1 MQMIFNKMQKEYK
14 QCLVIRED
22 LKLSKGKAAAQ
33 AAHASI
39 LSYELAAVQDRKK
52 WKEQGQK
59 KVVLKVN
66 SLDELYYLKDGAEK
80 HNLPVA
86 IVEDAGLTEIPAG
99 TVTAIGI
106 GPASSELI
114 DKVTQKLELL

>member
-1 MQMIFNKMQKEYK
+1 MRMIFNKMQKEYK

-33 AAHASI
+33 AAHDSI
-39 LSYELAAVQDRKK
+39 LSYELAAMQDRKN

-66 SLDELYYLKDGAEK
+66 SLDELYYLKYGAEK

-86 IVEDAGLTEIPAG
+86 IVEDAGLTEIPPG